1 MPITPVSTIHSLPR
15 TLQHSS
21 ISAKRACQLYKIQHF
36 YVNFTFPFD
45 LAHNFFIKI
54 NKKNVFARKRDDRL
68 SLIQKDLNKPLWISP
83 KSFSLL
89 SPAKSLRFLFF
100 FERPFPAM
108 NILILVFLFWKA
120 VPGHEHINFTFLF
133 WMAVSGREH
142 DNFTFSVLNDSSGR
156 EQISFTSNSAFIS
169 LLFLFSFH
177 NKNVLF
183 CFEN

>member
-1 MPITPVSTIHSLPR
+1 M
-15 TLQHSS
+15 
-21 ISAKRACQLYKIQHF
+21 KHF

-89 SPAKSLRFLFF
+89 SPAKSLRFLFL

-108 NILILVFLFWKA
+108 NTLILVFLFWKA

-142 DNFTFSVLNDSSGR
+142 DNFTFSVLNGSSGR
-156 EQISFTSNSAFIS
+156 NKLVLLL
-169 LLFLFSFH
+169 LLFHLYYFH
-177 NKNVLF
+177 FIITMF
-183 CFEN
+183 CFVLTINKMNLFPIRWKKKLTFYFRFILNTK